1 MGETESSKDADQTAD
16 ITEISI
22 AAQFLTLGLNLA
34 GTVGAGLVIGLV
46 IDSVAHSAPWGL
58 LGGLFLGSVG
68 AATALASL
76 LRRWK

>member
-1 MGETESSKDADQTAD
+1 
-16 ITEISI
+16 
-22 AAQFLTLGLNLA
+22 LTLGLNLA